1 MPLNDLQSTEPSGI
15 TGAGEWIMPTL
26 AILFQV
32 ALAALQITLYVL
44 QAVLDVVVVVT
55 LSIFAALSD

>member
-1 MPLNDLQSTEPSGI
+1 MHFEDLQPAEPSGI
-15 TGAGEWIMPTL
+15 TTAGEWIMPTL

-32 ALAALQITLYVL
+32 ALTALQITLYVL